1 MVRDYKFKHLSAGDL
16 LREERQKGGD
26 LAETIDQFIKE
37 GKLISSELVVKLM
50 KKNIE
55 ANGKRR
61 YLVDGFPRNR

>member
-1 MVRDYKFKHLSAGDL
+1 MRDYGFRHLSTGDL

>member
-1 MVRDYKFKHLSAGDL
+1 VRDYGFRHLSTGDL